1 MGKKVKKKQRIR
13 KRAGKKK
20 KHKKK
25 PYTEIKG
32 KKLFVISHLYR
43 VENGKVIRLRKFCP
57 VCGPGV
63 FLAEHPDRWSCGR
76 CGYTEW
82 KPAKA
87 RT

>member
-25 PYTEIKG
+25 AYVVS
-32 KKLFVISHLYR
+32 KLYKVTQEGIVR
-43 VENGKVIRLRKFCP
+43 VRKFCP

-63 FLAEHPDRWSCGR
+63 FLAEHSDRLSCGR
-76 CGYTEW
+76 CGYTKW
-82 KPAKA
+82 KKQKVAATPS
-87 RT
+87 

>member
-25 PYTEIKG
+25 PYTVSKFYRIEDG
-32 KKLFVISHLYR
+32 KLNRS
-43 VENGKVIRLRKFCP
+43 RKFCP
-57 VCGPGV
+57 VCGPGT
-63 FLAEHPDRWSCGR
+63 FLADHGDRLSCGR

-82 KPAKA
+82 KKAAVMAKA
-87 RT
+87 

>member
-25 PYTEIKG
+25 PYVVSKFYKVEDG
-32 KKLFVISHLYR
+32 KIVR
-43 VENGKVIRLRKFCP
+43 ARKFCP
-57 VCGPGV
+57 VCGPGI
-63 FLAEHPDRWSCGR
+63 FLADHGDRLSCGR

-82 KPAKA
+82 KKAPAIAKA
-87 RT
+87 K